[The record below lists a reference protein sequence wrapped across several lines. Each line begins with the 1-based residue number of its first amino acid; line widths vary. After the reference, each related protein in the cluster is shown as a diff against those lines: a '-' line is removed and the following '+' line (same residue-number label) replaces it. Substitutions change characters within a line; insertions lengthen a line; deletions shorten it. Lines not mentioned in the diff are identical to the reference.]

1 MLCRSDDFKMEGDD
15 LSLQNYPAFQTGVCT
30 HVPALIHTY
39 THFIHIWSV
48 LGFFITKQ

>member
-1 MLCRSDDFKMEGDD
+1 MLCRSDDFKMEDD
-15 LSLQNYPAFQTGVCT
+15 LSLENYPTLQTGVRT
-30 HVPALIHTY
+30 QVPARIYTY